1 MTLERGRLSRRE
13 FVFAIS
19 AAAGGLALPNAGLSA
34 LAQISCI
41 RQETCTHNSE
51 ITAWIVIEPDDRTV
65 IRVAR
70 SEMGQGNFTTLPM
83 LVAEELECDWQFV
96 RAEYIEASEN
106 ISRGHVWGDMYTAA
120 SISVRGSQSYLRKAG
135 AQARQMLLDEAA
147 ARWRVPSSECGAR
160 GSVITHE
167 KTGRTVRYGEIAAAA
182 ARRPVPPE
190 VMLKPPEQWRLIG
203 KSIPRLDALDKSVG
217 RPIYASDV
225 RLPGMLF
232 ASVSAC
238 PALGGRLVSFDES
251 KILRMPGVRHVL
263 AVEGTAVAVLADS
276 WWQANRARLRLPIVW
291 DFGKARELTTES
303 LRNLFREGLDAED
316 VAIGRRVGNVK
327 VALDKA
333 VTLVN
338 ADYEVPYLAHTT
350 MEPQTCTA
358 HVTAGHA
365 EVWAP
370 TQNGEGTL
378 LSVADALRLDPAQV
392 MVHKHHLGGGFGR
405 RGLAQDWARMAAL
418 IAQQVDRPVKMIW
431 TRDEDVQHDY
441 YRPMVL
447 ARQSAGF
454 DRDGNLTGWRVR
466 VCGSSILVGLAPDRL
481 KNGQDIEMM
490 NGFLEEEMAYA
501 VPNFEVGYVMRN
513 TTIPVGFW
521 RGVNHSQ
528 NGFFRESFIDELAH
542 HRGREPYE
550 FRRGLLAKSPR
561 SLAVLDAAA
570 RRANWGHAGPGVYQ
584 GIALVECYNSV
595 TAQVIELSVSG
606 AGEIKVHRVVCAT
619 DAGYLVNPRIVE
631 SQMEGAVVYG
641 LGAALYGEI
650 TVHQGQVQQSNFN
663 DYRALRMNEMPR
675 VEFIDASSGNRYTPE
690 WGGVG
695 EPGTPPLAPAIA
707 NAVFAATGQRI
718 RSLPFARHL
727 RAPRNA

>member
-19 AAAGGLALPNAGLSA
+19 AAAGGLSLPNAGLSA

-41 RQETCTHNSE
+41 RQETCTHSSE

-106 ISRGHVWGDMYTAA
+106 ISRGHLWGDMYTAA

-160 GSVITHE
+160 DSIITHE

-203 KSIPRLDALDKSVG
+203 KPIPRLDALDKSVG

-418 IAQQVDRPVKMIW
+418 IAQQVNRPVKMIW

-454 DRDGNLTGWRVR
+454 DRSGNLIGWQVR
-466 VCGSSILVGLAPDRL
+466 VCGSSILVGLSPDRL

-490 NGFLEEEMAYA
+490 NGFLEEDMAYK

-542 HRGREPYE
+542 HRGRDPYL
-550 FRRGLLAKSPR
+550 FRIELLAKAPR
-561 SLAVLDAAA
+561 SLAVLKAAA
-570 RRANWGHAGPGVYQ
+570 QRANWGHTAPGVYQ

-595 TAQVIELSVSG
+595 TAQVVDLSVSST
-606 AGEIKVHRVVCAT
+606 GEIAVHRVVCAI

-631 SQMEGAVVYG
+631 AQMEGAVAYG
-641 LGAALYGEI
+641 LVAALHGEI
-650 TVHQGQVQQSNFN
+650 TLQQGQVQQSNFN
-663 DYRALRMNEMPR
+663 DYRALRMNEMPG
-675 VEFIDASSGNRYTPE
+675 VEVIDASSGNRYTPE

-718 RSLPFARHL
+718 RALPFARYL
-727 RAPRNA
+727 RAPRDA

>member
-1 MTLERGRLSRRE
+1 
-13 FVFAIS
+13 
-19 AAAGGLALPNAGLSA
+19 
-34 LAQISCI
+34 
-41 RQETCTHNSE
+41 
-51 ITAWIVIEPDDRTV
+51 
-65 IRVAR
+65 
-70 SEMGQGNFTTLPM
+70 
-83 LVAEELECDWQFV
+83 
-96 RAEYIEASEN
+96 
-106 ISRGHVWGDMYTAA
+106 
-120 SISVRGSQSYLRKAG
+120 
-135 AQARQMLLDEAA
+135 
-147 ARWRVPSSECGAR
+147 
-160 GSVITHE
+160 
-167 KTGRTVRYGEIAAAA
+167 
-182 ARRPVPPE
+182 
-190 VMLKPPEQWRLIG
+190 
-203 KSIPRLDALDKSVG
+203 
-217 RPIYASDV
+217 
-225 RLPGMLF
+225 
-232 ASVSAC
+232 
-238 PALGGRLVSFDES
+238 
-251 KILRMPGVRHVL
+251 
-263 AVEGTAVAVLADS
+263 
-276 WWQANRARLRLPIVW
+276 
-291 DFGKARELTTES
+291 
-303 LRNLFREGLDAED
+303 
-316 VAIGRRVGNVK
+316 
-327 VALDKA
+327 
-333 VTLVN
+333 
-338 ADYEVPYLAHTT
+338 
-350 MEPQTCTA
+350 
-358 HVTAGHA
+358 
-365 EVWAP
+365 
-370 TQNGEGTL
+370 
-378 LSVADALRLDPAQV
+378 
-392 MVHKHHLGGGFGR
+392 
-405 RGLAQDWARMAAL
+405 MAAL

-490 NGFLEEEMAYA
+490 NGFLEEDMAYA

-675 VEFIDASSGNRYTPE
+675 VEFVDASSGNRYTQE
-690 WGGVG
+690 WGGIG
-695 EPGTPPLAPAIA
+695 EPGTPPLAPAIG

-718 RSLPFARHL
+718 RSLPFARYL
-727 RAPRNA
+727 RPPGI

>member
-160 GSVITHE
+160 DSIITHE

-203 KSIPRLDALDKSVG
+203 KPIPRLDALDKSVG

-454 DRDGNLTGWRVR
+454 DRSGNLIGWQVR
-466 VCGSSILVGLAPDRL
+466 VCGSSILVGLSPDRL

-490 NGFLEEEMAYA
+490 NGFLEEDMAYM

-542 HRGREPYE
+542 HRGRDPYL
-550 FRRGLLAKSPR
+550 FRIELLAKAPR
-561 SLAVLDAAA
+561 SLAVLKAAA
-570 RRANWGHAGPGVYQ
+570 QRANWGHTAPGVYQ
-584 GIALVECYNSV
+584 GIAIVECYNSV
-595 TAQVIELSVSG
+595 TAQVVDLSVSST
-606 AGEIKVHRVVCAT
+606 GEIAVHRVVCAI

-631 SQMEGAVVYG
+631 AQMEGAVAYG
-641 LGAALYGEI
+641 LVAALHGEI
-650 TVHQGQVQQSNFN
+650 TLQQGQVQQSNFN
-663 DYRALRMNEMPR
+663 DYRALRMNEMPG
-675 VEFIDASSGNRYTPE
+675 VEVIDASSGNRYTPE

-718 RSLPFARHL
+718 RALPFARYL
-727 RAPRNA
+727 RAPRDA

>member
-1 MTLERGRLSRRE
+1 
-13 FVFAIS
+13 
-19 AAAGGLALPNAGLSA
+19 
-34 LAQISCI
+34 
-41 RQETCTHNSE
+41 
-51 ITAWIVIEPDDRTV
+51 
-65 IRVAR
+65 
-70 SEMGQGNFTTLPM
+70 
-83 LVAEELECDWQFV
+83 
-96 RAEYIEASEN
+96 
-106 ISRGHVWGDMYTAA
+106 
-120 SISVRGSQSYLRKAG
+120 
-135 AQARQMLLDEAA
+135 
-147 ARWRVPSSECGAR
+147 VP
-160 GSVITHE
+160 
-167 KTGRTVRYGEIAAAA
+167 
-182 ARRPVPPE
+182 
-190 VMLKPPEQWRLIG
+190 L
-203 KSIPRLDALDKSVG
+203 
-217 RPIYASDV
+217 
-225 RLPGMLF
+225 
-232 ASVSAC
+232 
-238 PALGGRLVSFDES
+238 
-251 KILRMPGVRHVL
+251 
-263 AVEGTAVAVLADS
+263 
-276 WWQANRARLRLPIVW
+276 VW

-303 LRNLFREGLDAED
+303 LRDLFREGLDAED

-418 IAQQVDRPVKMIW
+418 IAQQVNRPVKMIW

-454 DRDGNLTGWRVR
+454 DRSGNLIGWQVR
-466 VCGSSILVGLAPDRL
+466 VCGSSILVGLSPDRL

-490 NGFLEEEMAYA
+490 NGFLEEDMAYK

-542 HRGREPYE
+542 HRGRDPYL
-550 FRRGLLAKSPR
+550 FRIELLAKAPR
-561 SLAVLDAAA
+561 SLAVLKAAA
-570 RRANWGHAGPGVYQ
+570 QRANWGHTAPGVYQ

-595 TAQVIELSVSG
+595 TAQVVDLSVSST
-606 AGEIKVHRVVCAT
+606 GEIAVHRVVCAI

-631 SQMEGAVVYG
+631 AQMEGAVAYG
-641 LGAALYGEI
+641 LVAALHGEI
-650 TVHQGQVQQSNFN
+650 TLQQGQVQQSNFN
-663 DYRALRMNEMPR
+663 DYRALRMNEMPG
-675 VEFIDASSGNRYTPE
+675 VEVIDASSGNRYTPE

-718 RSLPFARHL
+718 RSLPFARYL
-727 RAPRNA
+727 RAPRDA

>member
-1 MTLERGRLSRRE
+1 MTLESGRLSRRA
-13 FVFAIS
+13 FVFGIS
-19 AAAGGLALPNAGLSA
+19 AAAGGLALPTASPAA
-34 LAQISCI
+34 LASPVA
-41 RQETCTHNSE
+41 RETPTLSSE
-51 ITAWIVIEPDDRTV
+51 ITAWIVIEPDDTTV

-83 LVAEELECDWQFV
+83 LVAEELECDWSRV
-96 RAEYIEASEN
+96 RAEYVEAGEN
-106 ISRGHVWGDMYTAA
+106 LARGHVWGEMYTAA

-147 ARWRVPSSECGAR
+147 ARWRVPPTECSAR
-160 GSVITHE
+160 DSIITHA
-167 KTGRTVRYGEIAAAA
+167 KTRRTIRYGQIVAAA

-190 VMLKPPEQWRLIG
+190 VSLKPPEQWRLIG
-203 KSIPRLDALDKSVG
+203 KPIPRLDVADKSLG

-238 PALGGRLVSFDES
+238 PALGGRLVSFDAA
-251 KILRMPGVRHVL
+251 KVMGMPGVRRVL

-276 WWQANRARLRLPIVW
+276 WWQANRARLQLPVVW
-291 DFGKARELTTES
+291 DFGKARELTTDH
-303 LRNLFREGLDAED
+303 LRETFRASLDAAD
-316 VAIGRRVGNVK
+316 VAIGRRMGDVK
-327 VALDKA
+327 AALGEA
-333 VTLVN
+333 ATLVH

-358 HVTAGHA
+358 HVTPGHA
-365 EVWAP
+365 EIWAP

-378 LSVADALRLDPAQV
+378 LNVAKVLQLDPSQV
-392 MVHKHHLGGGFGR
+392 VVHKHHLGGGFGR

-418 IAQQVDRPVKMIW
+418 IAQQVDRPVKMTW
-431 TRDEDVQHDY
+431 TRDEDVRHDY

-447 ARQSAGF
+447 ARQTAGF
-454 DRDGNLTGWRVR
+454 DRDGNLTSWRVR

-490 NGFLEEEMAYA
+490 SAFLEEDMAYA

-542 HRGREPYE
+542 HRGRDPYE

-606 AGEIKVHRVVCAT
+606 AGAGEIEVHRVVCAI

-631 SQMEGAVVYG
+631 AQMEGAVAYG

-650 TVHQGQVQQSNFN
+650 TVQQGQVQESNFN

-675 VEFIDASSGNRYTPE
+675 VEVLDASSGNRYTQE

-707 NAVFAATGQRI
+707 NALFAATGQRI
-718 RSLPFARHL
+718 RSLPFARYL
-727 RAPRNA
+727 RKTRDG